1 MAVSFVA
8 FTLLPIAMADNA
20 VVTASLPM
28 ATPFSPVTA
37 RLKRPMA
44 IELCMPASA
53 RVPTAILSLPVAC
66 IVPNRAPDPIATA
79 LSALALTPNPT
90 ATANRLVTSISL
102 PRPVEL
108 SLLTFTLLP
117 IARAAPLVA
126 SPSGMA
132 ACTVATCALT
142 AKAANTL
149 ATAIF
154 FLPVVFFATSDTTM

>member
-1 MAVSFVA
+1 
-8 FTLLPIAMADNA
+8 MADNA

-53 RVPTAILSLPVAC
+53 RVPTAMLSLPKAC
-66 IVPNRAPDPIATA
+66 TLPKLAPEPMATA
-79 LSALALTPNPT
+79 LSALAVIPFPIATENRFVTVIPLPTPT
-90 ATANRLVTSISL
+90 
-102 PRPVEL
+102 EL
-108 SLLTFTLLP
+108 SPPTSTVRP
-117 IARAAPLVA
+117 IATSAPSFTV
-126 SPSGMA
+126 PSGIT

-154 FLPVVFFATSDTTM
+154 FLPVVFFATSETTM